1 VEKNIIKK
9 IRDFFKKEI
18 PDFAS
23 YIDETPKKAKKNTDD

>member
-9 IRDFFKKEI
+9 MSEFFKKEI

-23 YIDETPKKAKKNTDD
+23 YTEDGTVD

>member
-9 IRDFFKKEI
+9 MSEYFKKEI

-23 YIDETPKKAKKNTDD
+23 YTEDG